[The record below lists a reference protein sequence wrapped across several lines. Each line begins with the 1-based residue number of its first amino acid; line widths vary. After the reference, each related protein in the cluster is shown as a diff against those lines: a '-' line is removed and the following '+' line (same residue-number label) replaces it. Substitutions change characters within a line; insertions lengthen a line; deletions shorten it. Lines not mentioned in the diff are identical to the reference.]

1 MIEDFRREVLKL
13 DKPRTHKVRNSNGV
27 YDAYKWVRKNKWLDI
42 GRPVTE
48 HEFYSIIRQV
58 NNLFV
63 ESILRGEDITLP
75 HRLGTIELRKYD
87 TKIAI
92 CNDRLVTNLPID
104 WDRTLKLWSEDE
116 EAYKERALVKMEEKE
131 IFKVFYNKRT
141 ANYENKSFMQFEV
154 NRDLKR
160 RLKQKIKAKLV
171 DGFLLSR
178 RT

>member
-63 ESILRGEDITLP
+63 ESILRGEDIILP

-104 WDRTLKLWSEDE
+104 WDKTLKLWSEDE

-154 NRDLKR
+154 NRDLKK
-160 RLKQKIKAKLV
+160 RLKQKIKSKTIDAFKL
-171 DGFLLSR
+171 
-178 RT
+178 